1 MGCCWLFISCLDNFG
16 TVAFL
21 GIPARITVLST
32 DIYQAIISFSGNS
45 FGEAAAESVI
55 LGVIG
60 VLSSLILWQVAKMF
74 QTMQNGPGGH
84 VASVFS
90 CGVKSCWWRA

>member
-1 MGCCWLFISCLDNFG
+1 MGCCWYLSPAWIISALWPSWES
-16 TVAFL
+16 
-21 GIPARITVLST
+21 PARITVLST

-74 QTMQNGPGGH
+74 QTMQTDLEDM
-84 VASVFS
+84 VASVFP
-90 CGVKSCWWRA
+90 AA